1 MTMKKN
7 LLLFLALVLSTS
19 IFAQKIYFT
28 KTGKIVFDSTTP
40 MENVHAENEQV
51 TSFIKTTDGEI
62 NFAALIKSFKFRNAL
77 MEEHFNED
85 YIESDQYPK
94 AVFKGKIL
102 DFSKVDLSK
111 DEAQEVTVEGNLSL
125 HGTTKK
131 IKTKATLHPQKDK
144 ILAKAEFTVSPED
157 FNIKIPS
164 IVREK
169 IAKVINVS
177 VDVTYQPYK
186 K

>member
-1 MTMKKN
+1 MKKN
-7 LLLFLALVLSTS
+7 LLLLIALAFSASAFT
-19 IFAQKIYFT
+19 QNIYFT

-40 MENVHAENEQV
+40 MENVHAENQQV

-62 NFAALIKSFKFRNAL
+62 NFAGLIKSFKFRNAL

-85 YIESDQYPK
+85 YIESDKYPK

-102 DFSKVDLSK
+102 DFSKVDLTK
-111 DEAQEVTVEGNLSL
+111 DAAQEVTVEGDLTL

-131 IKTKATLHPQKDK
+131 ITTKATLHPEKGK
-144 ILAKAEFTVSPED
+144 ITAKTEFTVSPED

-169 IAKVINVS
+169 IAKVINIS
-177 VDVTYQPYK
+177 VDVTYEPYK

>member
-1 MTMKKN
+1 MKKN
-7 LLLFLALVLSTS
+7 LLLVLALVLSANV
-19 IFAQKIYFT
+19 FAQKIYFT
-28 KTGKIVFDSTTP
+28 KTGKIIFDSTTP
-40 MENVHAENEQV
+40 LENVHAENEQV

-77 MEEHFNED
+77 MEEHFNEE

-111 DEAQEVTVEGNLSL
+111 DTPQEVTVKGDLTL
-125 HGTTKK
+125 HNTTKE
-131 IKTKATLHPQKDK
+131 ITTKATLHPEKGK
-144 ILAKAEFTVSPED
+144 IMAKAKFTVSPED

-164 IVREK
+164 IVRGK
-169 IAKVINVS
+169 IAKVITVD
-177 VDVTYQPYK
+177 VDVTYEPYK

>member
-1 MTMKKN
+1 MKKN
-7 LLLFLALVLSTS
+7 LLLILAIVLSTGA
-19 IFAQKIYFT
+19 FAQKIYFT
-28 KTGKIVFDSTTP
+28 KTGKIIFDSTTP

-85 YIESDQYPK
+85 YIHSDQYPK

-111 DEAQEVTVEGNLSL
+111 NEPQKVTVEGNLTL
-125 HGTTKK
+125 HGVTKK
-131 IKTKATLHPQKDK
+131 VSTTATIHPENDK
-144 ILAKAEFTVSPED
+144 ILAKADFEVTPAEFG
-157 FNIKIPS
+157 IKIPS

-169 IAKVINVS
+169 IAKTINIS
-177 VDVTYQPYK
+177 ADVTYQPYK